1 MGSQINTNARKTDF
15 ESAAFRTFD
24 FEKIL
29 NIDSQ
34 DPDENFFN
42 AFNFKDSKY
51 FTTEESSQNLNNF
64 DKGSFSMLHLNIRK
78 LQKNFDSLFNLL
90 MTLKSEFKVICI
102 TEIWCSDNAMNHN
115 LFELRQYKSIHQVR
129 RTGKG
134 GGIAVFPHESLTFN
148 IRQDLSVNN
157 ADTETLCIEIINK
170 KSKKHSY

>member
-90 MTLKSEFKVICI
+90 MTLKFEFKVICI
-102 TEIWCSDNAMNHN
+102 TEKWC
-115 LFELRQYKSIHQVR
+115 
-129 RTGKG
+129 
-134 GGIAVFPHESLTFN
+134 
-148 IRQDLSVNN
+148 
-157 ADTETLCIEIINK
+157 
-170 KSKKHSY
+170 